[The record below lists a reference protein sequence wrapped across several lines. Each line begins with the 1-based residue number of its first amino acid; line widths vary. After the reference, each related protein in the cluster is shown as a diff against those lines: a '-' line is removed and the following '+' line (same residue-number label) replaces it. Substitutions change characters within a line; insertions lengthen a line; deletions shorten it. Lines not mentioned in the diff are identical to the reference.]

1 MSRHTPGEKWIKFLR
16 AYGPVPEGNSQ
27 EAENIGGLS
36 AKLGIERLAF
46 KHPLDE
52 TLRGFFKI
60 SGTKKV
66 AVVTGTA
73 GGGKSTMCLNL
84 VEAMSGKLADPVCMS
99 DSIETI
105 TILPEYGGGE
115 MTVIYDATGWR
126 QKNENSS
133 LMDEQVQILE
143 KAALYASGKGG
154 TPFII
159 GVNDGQLHEIEKALP
174 KDCSPEL
181 RGFFDELLKMHSSG
195 AKTSETHPHLEMVNL
210 SSVPSHRLMEMCLDG
225 ILSRPEWDCLEEE
238 KDTLLF
244 GSNSSVTAN
253 YHLLKTE
260 AVRDRLMSLSRV
272 ADASGFHLPTRS
284 IIILLVNALLGHP
297 DFPNQLVKPG
307 VEATKHFSTDT
318 RHKAALHKNI
328 FGLNLR
334 PAERRKRVLFEFLSN
349 LRVGEET
356 TNDFDQLIIF
366 GDKHPDFIDA
376 HNALVAKDHFSQRE
390 PELLYYLSRYLKGE
404 VSDDKEVEKFRA
416 LLSDERKRIFVHA
429 SLDQFE
435 AYNLWVTCIFHH
447 AGRFISRILV
457 PLETKGAEIEDED
470 VISLVAGLNRA
481 WTGLLVR
488 DDLETIHIAT
498 GIDTTTSPISDLL
511 IKKIDF
517 YSGSDIQVQS
527 REIDGKPEMV
537 LRSGNE
543 EFSFELTMLRFEF
556 LMRVSRGAMPTSFSS
571 EVYSNFQA
579 LKQKAIRAL
588 KLKSNP
594 KFMVL
599 LDLNETGSIEET
611 RITFK

>member
-1 MSRHTPGEKWIKFLR
+1 MSRHTLGEKWIKFLR

-36 AKLGIERLAF
+36 TKLGIERLAF
-46 KHPLDE
+46 KHPLDV
-52 TLRGFFKI
+52 TLQDLFKT
-60 SGTKKV
+60 SGLKKV
-66 AVVTGTA
+66 AVITGTA

-84 VEAMSGKLADPVCMS
+84 VEAMSGKPADPACMS

-105 TILPEYGGGE
+105 TILPEYGGGK
-115 MTVIYDATGWR
+115 MTVIYDVTGWR

-133 LMDEQVQILE
+133 LMEEQVQILE
-143 KAALYASGKGG
+143 KAALFASGKGG
-154 TPFII
+154 VPFII
-159 GVNDGQLHEIEKALP
+159 GVNDGQLHEIKKSLP

-181 RGFFDELLKMHSSG
+181 RGFFDELLRMHGSG
-195 AKTSETHPHLEMVNL
+195 AKASKDHPNLEMVNL
-210 SSVPSHRLMEMCLDG
+210 SSVPSHKLMEMCLDG
-225 ILSRPEWDCLEEE
+225 ILSRPEWVCLEEE
-238 KDTLLF
+238 KETPLF
-244 GSNSSVTAN
+244 GTNSSITAN

-260 AVRDRLMSLSRV
+260 AVRNRLVSLARV

-307 VEATKHFSTDT
+307 VEAARHFGKDT

-328 FGLNLR
+328 FGMNFRL
-334 PAERRKRVLFEFLSN
+334 AERRKKVLFEFLSN

-356 TNDFDQLIIF
+356 TNDIDQLIIF
-366 GDKHPDFIDA
+366 GDKHPDFIEA
-376 HNALVAKDHFSQRE
+376 HEALVSKDPFSQRE
-390 PELLYYLSRYLKGE
+390 PELLYYLSKYLKGE
-404 VSDDKEVEKFRA
+404 VSDDSEVEKFRA

-435 AYNLWVTCIFHH
+435 TYNLWVTCIFHH
-447 AGRFISRILV
+447 AGRFISRILI
-457 PLETKGAEIEDED
+457 PLGEGVGIEDED

-517 YSGSDIQVQS
+517 YSGSDIEVQS

-537 LRSGNE
+537 LRSGSE

-579 LKQKAIRAL
+579 LKQKAIRSL

-611 RITFK
+611 RIVFK